1 MGPGRKICIVPYGT
15 ETTKA
20 VVEGL
25 LMDSWRALSDLKVTK
40 FKAGKLMCPRTSL
53 TWRQENCSKW
63 TLSWAPTV
71 GENRIVY
78 AVVIDKYQL
87 KNQLNASGKTTR

>member
-40 FKAGKLMCPRTSL
+40 SKAGKLMCPRANQFNL
-53 TWRQENCSKW
+53 EI
-63 TLSWAPTV
+63 
-71 GENRIVY
+71 GE
-78 AVVIDKYQL
+78 L
-87 KNQLNASGKTTR
+87 F

>member
-25 LMDSWRALSDLKVTK
+25 MDSWRADLKVTK
-40 FKAGKLMCPRTSL
+40 SKAGKLMCPRASQFNL
-53 TWRQENCSKW
+53 EI
-63 TLSWAPTV
+63 
-71 GENRIVY
+71 GE
-78 AVVIDKYQL
+78 L
-87 KNQLNASGKTTR
+87 F

>member
-25 LMDSWRALSDLKVTK
+25 NVMTILDFFISRWKSIGRFRGDISTIWEG
-40 FKAGKLMCPRTSL
+40 F
-53 TWRQENCSKW
+53 
-63 TLSWAPTV
+63 
-71 GENRIVY
+71 
-78 AVVIDKYQL
+78 
-87 KNQLNASGKTTR
+87 SGRCQVER

>member
-25 LMDSWRALSDLKVTK
+25 MDYWRALSDLKVTK
-40 FKAGKLMCPRTSL
+40 SKAGKLMCPRAYQFNL
-53 TWRQENCSKW
+53 EI
-63 TLSWAPTV
+63 
-71 GENRIVY
+71 GE
-78 AVVIDKYQL
+78 L
-87 KNQLNASGKTTR
+87 F